1 MLLGLHLSSE
11 EYGPHELVE
20 QARLAEE
27 AGFDLLE
34 ISDHFHPWN
43 DAQGQSP
50 FVWSV
55 IGALASSTSLPVMTA
70 VTCPIMRMS
79 PVLTAQAAAT
89 SAVLLGGRF
98 RLGVGTGEAL
108 NEHIHGDAW
117 PRAAVRR
124 EMLAEAVQIMR
135 TLWTGANVSFDGK
148 HYTVDNARLYTMPE
162 VPPEI
167 WISGFG
173 PDSVRLAAELGDGY
187 VTTSPELLNT
197 YRSAGGE
204 APAAVGLKAAY
215 APTEEEGVEH
225 AHRLWR
231 NAGLPGE
238 LAQILPT
245 PSHFEQAAE
254 LVTPE
259 MTRSSMVC
267 GPDVERHISAY
278 EPYRDFDEVYVAP
291 VGPHW
296 REMIKHF
303 GAEVLP
309 EVRAGRMTEVA
320 R

>member
-11 EYGPHELVE
+11 EYGPDELVE

-55 IGALASSTSLPVMTA
+55 IGAISRSTSLPVMTA
-70 VTCPIMRMS
+70 VTCPLMRLS
-79 PVLTAQAAAT
+79 PVITAQAAAT

-108 NEHIHGDAW
+108 NEHIHADAW

-124 EMLAEAVQIMR
+124 EMLSEAVHVMR
-135 TLWTGANVSFDGK
+135 RLWSGENVSFEGK
-148 HYTVDNARLYTMPE
+148 HYTVDNARLYT
-162 VPPEI
+162 VPDVAPEI

-173 PDSVRLAAELGDGY
+173 PDAVQLAAEQGDGF
-187 VTTSPELLNT
+187 VTVSSDLLET
-197 YRSAGGE
+197 YRSSGGTGR
-204 APAAVGLKAAY
+204 AAVGLKAAW
-215 APTEEEGVEH
+215 APSEEEGLRH
-225 AHRLWR
+225 AHRLWS

-245 PSHFEQAAE
+245 PTHFEQASE

-259 MTRSSMVC
+259 MTASAIVC
-267 GPDVERHISAY
+267 GPDVARHVAAF
-278 EPYRDFDEVYVAP
+278 EPVRDFDEVYVAP
-291 VGPHW
+291 VGPYW
-296 REMIKHF
+296 REMIEHF
-303 GAEVLP
+303 GSEVLP
-309 EVRAGRMTEVA
+309 EVRAA
-320 R
+320 RTQGATR